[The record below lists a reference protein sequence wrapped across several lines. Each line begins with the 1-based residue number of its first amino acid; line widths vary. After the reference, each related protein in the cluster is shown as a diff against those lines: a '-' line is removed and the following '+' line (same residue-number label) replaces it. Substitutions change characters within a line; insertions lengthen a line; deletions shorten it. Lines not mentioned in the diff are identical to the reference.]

1 MCDCIYCRQEPD
13 YPREQHEQAN
23 SFVDWERAAR
33 DATTAA
39 NDYLKERDKARYQ
52 IERAI
57 AQLETANIEDLQ
69 EPSAALI
76 DSVVAQ
82 LTAFLEA

>member
-1 MCDCIYCRQEPD
+1 MCDCVYCRQEPD
-13 YPREQHEQAN
+13 YPREKHEQAN

-39 NDYLKERDKARYQ
+39 NDYLKERNEARYQ

-57 AQLETANIEDLQ
+57 AQLEEGQGVDYTVGTIV
-69 EPSAALI
+69 

-82 LTAFLEA
+82 LKAYLAE